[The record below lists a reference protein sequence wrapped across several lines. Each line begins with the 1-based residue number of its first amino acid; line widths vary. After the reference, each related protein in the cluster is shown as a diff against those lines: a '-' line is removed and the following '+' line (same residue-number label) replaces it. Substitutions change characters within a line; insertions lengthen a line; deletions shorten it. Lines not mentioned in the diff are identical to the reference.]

1 MDNII
6 KLPISISVSEPALS
20 FGGIWGWDKYEKDKT
35 TLVPTYNIF
44 LKASPLLE
52 ASGKLDLITCA
63 EFLPAAGQII
73 NVVDFLLS
81 LSGVEATFFIEAK
94 GTINVGYD
102 LKMQIDGHRTLSTG
116 AGSQGFE
123 TSLVV
128 KIEAGIT
135 MSGGLQGFFFSGG
148 DGDYSGTS
156 KTEYSA
162 KAETGFKGTFKTGAD
177 YKGLYIDAKIEFS
190 GLNAVAEKKEKDNNN
205 NSSLTTKLGPYEI
218 VKSYTL
224 LHKKYY
230 FNLKQHENN

>member
-1 MDNII
+1 M
-6 KLPISISVSEPALS
+6 
-20 FGGIWGWDKYEKDKT
+20 
-35 TLVPTYNIF
+35 
-44 LKASPLLE
+44 
-52 ASGKLDLITCA
+52 
-63 EFLPAAGQII
+63 PAAGQII
-73 NVVDFLLS
+73 NVVEFLLS

-135 MSGGLQGFFFSGG
+135 MSGGLQGFFFSGE

-190 GLNAVAEKKEKDNNN
+190 GLNAVAEKKEKDNNYN
-205 NSSLTTKLGPYEI
+205 LSKTTKLGPYEI

-224 LHKKYY
+224 LNNKYY